1 MSLGPPAWREARST
15 LQRLLSR
22 SEGALRDN
30 PDLMTAAL
38 LPLSEVRMVMP
49 CDVGDYTDFY
59 ASRHHA
65 SNVGS
70 MFRPND
76 SALMPNW

>member
-1 MSLGPPAWREARST
+1 MALGQPAWREARST

-22 SEGALRDN
+22 SEGALRDK
-30 PDLMTAAL
+30 PDLMATTL
-38 LPLSEVRMVMP
+38 LPFSEVCMVMP

-70 MFRPND
+70 MFRPNE